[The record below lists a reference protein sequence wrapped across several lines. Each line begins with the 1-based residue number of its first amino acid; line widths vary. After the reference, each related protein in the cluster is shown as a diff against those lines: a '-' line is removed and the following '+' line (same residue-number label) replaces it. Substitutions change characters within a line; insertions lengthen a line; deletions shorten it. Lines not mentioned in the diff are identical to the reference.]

1 MVYCNLCGTDNA
13 DNMNFCHACGAALTK
28 YSYQQ
33 NNQVDTWSTAPL
45 VSHTSSS
52 YNTPLRNG
60 NYSSYQQPMQPMQP
74 APYGQQPAP
83 YGQPTQYG
91 QPQYQQPM
99 QQTYQ
104 PAQPTEYTQPKHA
117 QPINPTPAET
127 VAAKNEEPVYESN
140 NPTEKQNT
148 ENAANTANTEDIN
161 SAQLNTE
168 TVNQT
173 TSFEASNEAEN
184 KNTESAK
191 EINQNENSETV
202 NSAIQNNLANQP
214 VSNQTYQNPQQEAA
228 ASNPV
233 AYYENMQP
241 ATTAQSYAQNQ
252 AYEAPYNSYDQPQ
265 YNVAPVQE
273 YDPNAQAYQNY
284 PQDAQQQ
291 YYPENQ
297 QYYDANANPNQ
308 EYAYTPED
316 YANQQEYA
324 LNNKKRKTKRNIIIT
339 VVVLLILISGS
350 VGAYFALSNFVY
362 SPKAVVTNYLNLLA
376 QGKYTE
382 ATNKYNET
390 QADKYKL
397 TGIVTDEFAKDAKS
411 HMYNPQVLS
420 VKPYDCVV
428 GTYYEYKYAKYLPGK
443 FANKKTT
450 CYNADVSYYV
460 GGNLIKKKIVVRPNG
475 TQMFMFTKYQ
485 VSPRSMTRLLRIR
498 VPENSKVIKVNN
510 NNLDLSTSSFS
521 SSNNEYDVLAYPG
534 IYNIVAQNKDGEEQ
548 SFTVDT
554 EKRVSIYGYSVD
566 TAGDDDD
573 TDSDTD
579 VDDSDDDTSSDDDS
593 SSSDDD
599 TNSDDSSSSD
609 DTSSS
614 DDN

>member
-60 NYSSYQQPMQPMQP
+60 NYSSYQQPMQQ
-74 APYGQQPAP
+74 APYGQQPA
-83 YGQPTQYG
+83 QYG

-104 PAQPTEYTQPKHA
+104 PAQPTEHTQPKHA
-117 QPINPTPAET
+117 QPMNPTPAET
-127 VAAKNEEPVYESN
+127 AAAKNEEPVYESN
-140 NPTEKQNT
+140 IPTEKQNT
-148 ENAANTANTEDIN
+148 ENTANTANTEDNN

-202 NSAIQNNLANQP
+202 NSAIQNNVENQP

-241 ATTAQSYAQNQ
+241 ATTAQSYTQNQ
-252 AYEAPYNSYDQPQ
+252 AYEAPYNSYGQPQ
-265 YNVAPVQE
+265 YNAAPVQE

-297 QYYDANANPNQ
+297 QYYDTNANPNQ

-339 VVVLLILISGS
+339 VVVLLILIAGS
-350 VGAYFALSNFVY
+350 VGAYFALNSFVY
-362 SPKAVVTNYLNLLA
+362 SPKAAVTNYLNLLA

-460 GGNLIKKKIVVRPNG
+460 GGNLIKKKVGVRPNG

-485 VSPRSMTRLLRIR
+485 VSPRSMTTLLRIR

-510 NNLDLSTSSFS
+510 NNLDLSTSSIFS
-521 SSNNEYDVLAYPG
+521 SSDNNEYFVPAYPG

-554 EKRVSIYGYSVD
+554 EKVPADGHSVD
-566 TAGDDDD
+566 TVGDDDD

-599 TNSDDSSSSD
+599 TSSSD
-609 DTSSS
+609 YD
-614 DDN
+614 